1 MKKLFM
7 IVFILLVVFV
17 FPVPAEE
24 PAGDWYGEANGLP
37 VHLALG
43 TDGAFTLSIPT
54 QAPVTGDWVFN
65 DGFVFL
71 DGDGD
76 NPLNLVN
83 ESLMVWANGGI
94 IFTREAP
101 EAYVPAEPWTDA
113 PVILYSD
120 YWKAAYADVAG
131 TLVPAAALEDE
142 TDLYVEG
149 YSALLGGP
157 ILGDVIVKLEEQ
169 GGVLATA
176 AGSAPAATIVLQQDG
191 LLCLT
196 VTGSE
201 TAPQTW
207 YLQRSYSP
215 VLHEEEEEI

>member
-1 MKKLFM
+1 M
-7 IVFILLVVFV
+7 
-17 FPVPAEE
+17 
-24 PAGDWYGEANGLP
+24 
-37 VHLALG
+37 
-43 TDGAFTLSIPT
+43 
-54 QAPVTGDWVFN
+54 
-65 DGFVFL
+65 
-71 DGDGD
+71 
-76 NPLNLVN
+76 
-83 ESLMVWANGGI
+83 
-94 IFTREAP
+94 
-101 EAYVPAEPWTDA
+101 
-113 PVILYSD
+113 
-120 YWKAAYADVAG
+120 AG

-149 YSALLGGP
+149 YSAILGGP
-157 ILGDVIVKLEEQ
+157 ILGDVIVKFEEQ

-176 AGSAPAATIVLQQDG
+176 AGSSPSATIVLQQDG